1 MASNP
6 HLRVTRFH
14 STVKRTVSLLRSLK
28 PASILLARLSQR
40 QAQHSRGCATEFRGE
55 YYESAWR
62 RNPGLT
68 GITRTK
74 MVLRPLGAFLTGSP
88 IGHRRQA
95 AASKPISAPLSRLAK
110 PAKGPLVPL
119 QHAVPITMVGAIT
132 ERVLTYS
139 RSLHEKS
146 DLVLVGHADAAMHL
160 NALTRHQIV
169 SVV

>member
-1 MASNP
+1 MSPPASYLHASLNA
-6 HLRVTRFH
+6 
-14 STVKRTVSLLRSLK
+14 KRTTH
-28 PASILLARLSQR
+28 AGAQLSF
-40 QAQHSRGCATEFRGE
+40 TDE

-74 MVLRPLGAFLTGSP
+74 MVLRPLGAFLAGSP

-95 AASKPISAPLSRLAK
+95 AASEPISASLSPLAR

-139 RSLHEKS
+139 RSLHEES

-160 NALTRHQIV
+160 NALTGHQIV
-169 SVV
+169 SIV